1 MSASA
6 TANKLLFSFLALD
19 LCCGADG
26 TGTDQS
32 SSAPPSE
39 AVGGCDSPPL
49 SLPLPA
55 GVLSLEGDI
64 STTCEE
70 SDSMRSVVTISL
82 F

>member
-6 TANKLLFSFLALD
+6 TANKLLFPFLALD

-26 TGTDQS
+26 AGTDQS

-39 AVGGCDSPPL
+39 AVGGCDSPL

-64 STTCEE
+64 STTFEE
-70 SDSMRSVVTISL
+70 SDRMRSVFTISL